1 LNLKNN
7 MQNLKMVNSQME
19 VGTWAVLR
27 KRGLCGLKRVVQVED
42 VAVQFVFDSKPE
54 CYSKDAGICPSG
66 CYINGNIWCVSAS
79 DLLLLKC
86 VTVSSNL
93 V

>member
-1 LNLKNN
+1 
-7 MQNLKMVNSQME
+7 M
-19 VGTWAVLR
+19 LR

-66 CYINGNIWCVSAS
+66 CYINGNI
-79 DLLLLKC
+79 
-86 VTVSSNL
+86 
-93 V
+93 